1 MTSSPFSADAV
12 GLCVSTLRV
21 RPADIDRAIVE
32 QTVRAAAEAGFPSL
46 ALQVNW
52 VTCYGI
58 EEMAHLLDDLGLTAG
73 ALEGSVAWA
82 EGPDAANGDAD
93 RLLDVAAGIGA
104 TLLHAACIAPEGADL
119 PEAVEGFAALCERA
133 GAYDID
139 VSHEFIP
146 WYAYPSLEADWA
158 LVSEAGAPNGGVCI
172 DLMHWHRQPGGPD
185 LEALAAIPPERIT
198 YVQLTDAPP
207 TGTVASADEYMAEC
221 MSSRPIPGDGVVDVR
236 TLLDALIATGAD
248 PYVAYQVCNPTLAGE
263 GSATMAARL
272 RANVATL
279 LP

>member
-1 MTSSPFSADAV
+1 MASRPFAADAV

-21 RPADIDRAIVE
+21 RPADIDRGIVE
-32 QTVRAAAEAGFPSL
+32 QTVRAAADAGFPSL

-58 EEMAHLLDDLGLTAG
+58 DEMRGLLDGLGLTAG
-73 ALEGSVAWA
+73 VLEGSVAWS
-82 EGPDAANGDAD
+82 EGVEAANHDAD
-93 RLLDVAAGIGA
+93 QLLDVAAGIGA
-104 TLLHAACIAPEGADL
+104 TLLHAACIAPEGTPL
-119 PEAVEGFAALCERA
+119 PHAVEGFAALCERA
-133 GAYDID
+133 AAYDIE

-146 WYAYPSLEADWA
+146 WYAFPSLESDWE
-158 LVSEAGAPNGGVCI
+158 LVEASGAPNGGVCI

-185 LEALAAIPPERIT
+185 LEALKAIPPERIS

-221 MSSRPIPGDGVVDVR
+221 MSSRPVPGDGVVDVAG
-236 TLLDALIATGAD
+236 LLDALVATGAD

-263 GSATMAARL
+263 GSDTMAARL

>member
-21 RPADIDRAIVE
+21 VPYTTDPEVIE
-32 QTVRAAAEAGFPSL
+32 QTVRVAAAAGFPSL

-52 VTCYGI
+52 VTGYGVDA
-58 EEMAHLLDDLGLTAG
+58 MRALLDELGLTAG
-73 ALEGSVAWA
+73 VLEGSVTWA
-82 EGPDAANGDAD
+82 EGPEAANRDAD
-93 RLLDVAAGIGA
+93 QLLDVAAGIGA
-104 TLLHAACIAPEGADL
+104 GLLHAACIAPEGTPL
-119 PEAVEGFAALCERA
+119 PHAVEGFAALCERA
-133 GAYDID
+133 RAYDVD

-146 WYAYPSLEADWA
+146 WYAYPSLEADWQ
-158 LVSEAGAPNGGVCI
+158 LVRESGAPNGGVCI

-185 LEALAAIPPERIT
+185 LEALGAIPPERIT
-198 YVQLTDAPP
+198 YVQLTDAPS
-207 TGTVASADEYMAEC
+207 TGTVSSADEYMAEC

-248 PYVAYQVCNPTLAGE
+248 PYVAYQVCNPTLAAE